1 MNFNRL
7 SGIFIAVTLFI
18 WILIFGFLPQQKHQA
33 VKEISIPSPPKP
45 VGLVG
50 KLEEAELYT
59 LKQKNFPINIK
70 DTIPSAKEEVE
81 KVDLNLYVYKVGAF
95 KSPGKIRKLIQSYKD
110 AGFPSFTEQNGSDK
124 GLTDVLVGPFVSKED
139 IQKNEKEFNLIAG
152 INSGEV
158 LSWNL

>member
-18 WILIFGFLPQQKHQA
+18 WVLIFGFLPQQKHQA

-45 VGLVG
+45 VGLVS
-50 KLEEAELYT
+50 KLEEVELYT
-59 LKQKNFPINIK
+59 LKQKNSPINIK
-70 DTIPSAKEEVE
+70 DSIPSAKEKVE
-81 KVDLNLYVYKVGAF
+81 KIDLNLYVYKVGAF
-95 KSPGKIRKLIQSYKD
+95 KSPGKIRKLIQSYND
-110 AGFPSFTEQNGSDK
+110 AGFPSFTEKNGSDK
-124 GLTDVLVGPFVSKED
+124 SLTNVLVGPFASKED

-158 LSWNL
+158 LTWNL

>member
-18 WILIFGFLPQQKHQA
+18 WILIFGFLPQQKYQA

-45 VGLVG
+45 VGLVS
-50 KLEEAELYT
+50 KLEEVELYT
-59 LKQKNFPINIK
+59 LKQKNSPINIK
-70 DTIPSAKEEVE
+70 DSIPSAKEEVE
-81 KVDLNLYVYKVGAF
+81 KADLNLYVYKVGAF

-110 AGFPSFTEQNGSDK
+110 VGFPSFTEKNRSDN
-124 GLTDVLVGPFVSKED
+124 GLTDVLVGPFASKED

-158 LSWNL
+158 LTWNL

>member
-33 VKEISIPSPPKP
+33 VKEISIPSPPKQ
-45 VGLVG
+45 VGLVS

-81 KVDLNLYVYKVGAF
+81 KVDLNLYVYKVGAI
-95 KSPGKIRKLIQSYKD
+95 K
-110 AGFPSFTEQNGSDK
+110 NGSDK
-124 GLTDVLVGPFVSKED
+124 DLTDVLVGPFVSKED

>member
-18 WILIFGFLPQQKHQA
+18 WILIFGFLPQQKYQA

-45 VGLVG
+45 VGLVS
-50 KLEEAELYT
+50 KLEEVELYT
-59 LKQKNFPINIK
+59 LKQKNSPINIK
-70 DTIPSAKEEVE
+70 DSIPSAKEEVE
-81 KVDLNLYVYKVGAF
+81 KADLNLYVYKVGAF
-95 KSPGKIRKLIQSYKD
+95 KSSEKIRKLIQSYND
-110 AGFPSFTEQNGSDK
+110 AGFPSFTEKNRSDK
-124 GLTDVLVGPFVSKED
+124 GLIDVLVGPFASKED

>member
-33 VKEISIPSPPKP
+33 VKEISIPSLPKP
-45 VGLVG
+45 VGLVS
-50 KLEEAELYT
+50 KLEEVELYT
-59 LKQKNFPINIK
+59 LKQKNSPINIK
-70 DTIPSAKEEVE
+70 DSIPSAKEEVE
-81 KVDLNLYVYKVGAF
+81 KADLNLYVYNVGAF
-95 KSPGKIRKLIQSYKD
+95 KSPGKIRKLIQSYND
-110 AGFPSFTEQNGSDK
+110 AGFPSFTEKNRSDK
-124 GLTDVLVGPFVSKED
+124 GLTDVLVGPFASKED